1 MLAYDTNKIPVV
13 WGRMINV
20 DDQVIRVKA
29 KPWDPALKIGF
40 IDPTAVS
47 SCSSLSPPPDCPAV
61 FPGEPVPPLAPEIL
75 QVDTFQYIAVADGVR
90 SAYTNGDGLAQFQS
104 SSILNPGTVSY
115 FNLFINGMLQP
126 LNTYTV
132 TEGLLQID
140 GVPEQGVPITL
151 QFISII
157 SRPAG

>member
-1 MLAYDTNKIPVV
+1 M
-13 WGRMINV
+13 
-20 DDQVIRVKA
+20 
-29 KPWDPALKIGF
+29 
-40 IDPTAVS
+40 
-47 SCSSLSPPPDCPAV
+47 
-61 FPGEPVPPLAPEIL
+61 
-75 QVDTFQYIAVADGVR
+75 
-90 SAYTNGDGLAQFQS
+90 AQFQS

-151 QFISII
+151 QFIRII
-157 SRPAG
+157 PRPAGI

>member
-1 MLAYDTNKIPVV
+1 MDTI
-13 WGRMINV
+13 
-20 DDQVIRVKA
+20 
-29 KPWDPALKIGF
+29 
-40 IDPTAVS
+40 
-47 SCSSLSPPPDCPAV
+47 
-61 FPGEPVPPLAPEIL
+61 
-75 QVDTFQYIAVADGVR
+75 QYITVADGFR
-90 SAYTNGDGLAQFQS
+90 NAYTNGDGLAQFQS

-151 QFISII
+151 QFIRII
-157 SRPAG
+157 PRPAGI

>member
-1 MLAYDTNKIPVV
+1 M
-13 WGRMINV
+13 
-20 DDQVIRVKA
+20 DDQVIRVTA
-29 KPWDPALKIGF
+29 KPWDPALKIGV
-40 IDPTAVS
+40 IDPSAIS
-47 SCSSLSPPPDCPAV
+47 PCSSLSPPPDCPAV
-61 FPGEPVPPLAPEIL
+61 FPGEPVPPPAPEIL
-75 QVDTFQYIAVADGVR
+75 QVDTFQYITVADGVR
-90 SAYTNGDGLAQFQS
+90 NAYTNGDGLAQFQS

-151 QFISII
+151 QFIRII
-157 SRPAG
+157 PRPAGI